1 MSQSTKYTF
10 LIHAIVAAIMGIPLL
25 LVPGDFLPLFG
36 WEADGIDPL
45 ISRILGA
52 AVVALA
58 WSSYRGWRALDWEQ
72 VRITVEAEVVF
83 TILAVIGMLRHIIGF
98 EAPSDIWINNW
109 PFGVWLIF
117 FIFVAFAAAWLVA
130 LRRK

>member
-10 LIHAIVAAIMGIPLL
+10 LVHAIVSVILGIPLL
-25 LVPGDFLPLFG
+25 LVPGRFLPLFG
-36 WEADGIDPL
+36 WPEDGIDPL

-58 WSSYRGWRALDWEQ
+58 YSSYRGWQAADWDD
-72 VRITVEAEVVF
+72 VKILVEAEAIF
-83 TILAVIGMLRHIIGF
+83 TILGVLAMLRHLFGF
-98 EAPSDIWINNW
+98 PWPIDIYSWA
-109 PFGVWLIF
+109 FGVWLIF
-117 FIFVAFAAAWLVA
+117 AIFVIFAIAWIVA